1 MENDFDKLIDR
12 LQKSKKG
19 DFDDEI
25 FEQARNPDL
34 RGSGA
39 NSAEAAH
46 SGMAELAN
54 KSGSQDSRPNRW
66 GRFGSAC

>member
-25 FEQARNPDL
+25 FEQARNL
-34 RGSGA
+34 IFETFSGTTFQD
-39 NSAEAAH
+39 
-46 SGMAELAN
+46 MAVYQEVE
-54 KSGSQDSRPNRW
+54 SSIPV
-66 GRFGSAC
+66 